1 MVGLGGLEP
10 PTSPLSGVRSS
21 HLSYRPNVL
30 AGNTLTFS
38 PTARQIIRPGRFV
51 QGSEAEPKKSH
62 LSQCANY
69 IYFIIGAAMGI
80 AFSSVSIT
88 AALE

>member
-30 AGNTLTFS
+30 AGNTLTLS
-38 PTARQIIRPGRFV
+38 PTARQIIRPRRFV
-51 QGSEAEPKKSH
+51 QCSRAEPQKSAQADGQ
-62 LSQCANY
+62 LSF
-69 IYFIIGAAMGI
+69 YFIIGATMGI
-80 AFSSVSIT
+80 AFSSVLIT
-88 AALE
+88 LAIE